1 MVKLLHK
8 SKSTKRQPLPLSSHP
23 SYLKTRALLPRI
35 QLPMAYDQRLRKPL
49 LQLPDQ
55 GRQADLLRL
64 RPRVLCTALRVQPA
78 FVADADA
85 VTVVVAAVRPYQ
97 LQRTP
102 PVDGPV
108 ARDVVVIPD
117 VPESPV
123 TDVVPATV
131 LKAKALPLAGGR
143 AMENNQ
149 RNRPHHDM
157 HDATPNT
164 PARAVATVTIILS
177 TRLHTFF
184 FFVVVSLTLVM
195 DN

>member
-23 SYLKTRALLPRI
+23 SHLKTRALLPRI

-85 VTVVVAAVRPYQ
+85 VTVVVA
-97 LQRTP
+97 
-102 PVDGPV
+102 
-108 ARDVVVIPD
+108 
-117 VPESPV
+117 
-123 TDVVPATV
+123 TV
-131 LKAKALPLAGGR
+131 H
-143 AMENNQ
+143 
-149 RNRPHHDM
+149 PHHDM

-184 FFVVVSLTLVM
+184 FFVVVSLTLLM